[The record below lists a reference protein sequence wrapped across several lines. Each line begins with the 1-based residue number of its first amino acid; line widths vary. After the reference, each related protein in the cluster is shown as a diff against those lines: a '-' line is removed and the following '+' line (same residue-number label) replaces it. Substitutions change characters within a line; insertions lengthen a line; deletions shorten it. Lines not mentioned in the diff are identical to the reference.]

1 MIMNRKYATLGI
13 ALAALSLT
21 SCGDQLNYNE
31 YSVHDREYIERN
43 FGYVDDFAATIYN
56 NLDSDLGNLGGAML
70 ACATDEAEYSG
81 YNATGN
87 TIADFYNGNWSP
99 ANPHLTIWSSA
110 YTGITYCNE
119 FLDNWTGL
127 TFDELKLN
135 ADYEQQMF
143 KYNNIQYECRWAR
156 AYYYFILV
164 RQYGA
169 VPFKEHNT
177 TGAAETALPCES
189 ADKIFAFIDSE
200 CDAIKDLI
208 VEDYTNLGAMA
219 LSPTQTGRANKF
231 AVLALKAQAAL
242 YHASPLF
249 NPNNDP
255 ELWHKAAQAN
265 KELIDACEAAGKVL
279 AKDYSK
285 LWASDFATNSDVYG
299 ENIFVRRP
307 LSANNSMES
316 NNFPVGYS
324 SGHGGNCP
332 TQDLVDAY
340 CMKNGMDINEEGSD
354 YDPQNPYTNRDPRL
368 AMTIAVNGDVWP
380 NDIVNTEYPALETYE
395 GGFHSRTGSSAG
407 ASYATPTGYYLK
419 KLLSPTQI
427 LRSGHAT
434 TSYHPWLTFRLGGMY
449 LNYAEALFQ
458 YFKAKG
464 EANAAD
470 AVDEEFTVSAR
481 ALASKTRVRAGL
493 PEFSRALDNEDFWAK
508 YKKERMVELA
518 FEGHRFYDV
527 RRWKEDGD
535 KFMTIHRMQI
545 IKNED
550 GTFTYKPYSVTRGS
564 GKWDNKWNLFPFSQ
578 TEILKSGGAIV
589 QNPGW

>member
-249 NPNNDP
+249 NPNNDL

-340 CMKNGMDINEEGSD
+340 DCTDGLSIDESEL
-354 YDPQNPYTNRDPRL
+354 YDEQNPYANRDPRL

-449 LNYAEALFQ
+449 LNYAEAVFQ

-493 PEFSRALDNEDFWAK
+493 PEFSRALENDVFWAK

-550 GTFTYKPYSVTRGS
+550 GTFTYKPYAVTRGS

>member
-249 NPNNDP
+249 NPNNDL

-354 YDPQNPYTNRDPRL
+354 YDPQNPYANRDPRL

-470 AVDEEFTVSAR
+470 AVNEEFTVSAR

-535 KFMTIHRMQI
+535 KFMTIHRMKI
-545 IKNED
+545 TKNED
-550 GTFTYKPYSVTRGS
+550 GTFKYEVNAVTRGS